1 MGRLFWKFFLW
12 IWIAQLFAVLAIG
25 SGIWLKDRNQAI
37 LGRHVELGP
46 PAGFMLDAAESLL
59 RTSGSAELRRLLQQN
74 PRENLFAL
82 DSADSD
88 ILGREVD
95 PSTLQQVREMQERN
109 RYPRAIRTIEASD
122 GTRWLVYAGK
132 RRPPHK
138 EAMHGPADAP
148 GAHGGRHG
156 GPRSDLP
163 RFPFVPMFFAAIAS
177 LVSAGILAW
186 HFSRPIHNLRFAFDA
201 VASGQLSTRVG
212 FTDSRWRDELH
223 DLGHDFNRMA
233 ARLEELVEGQRR
245 LLHDVSHE
253 LRSPL
258 ARLQVAVGLA
268 RQRPER
274 TESSLERIERESM
287 RMDAL
292 IGELLTLSRLEAGMA
307 GVMEDALSVSELVS
321 SITDDARFEAQS
333 QGKRVLLDDRSHA
346 MVLGRSELLHSAIEN
361 VVRNAIRHTAA
372 GTAIAIDV
380 TDDPPRHK
388 VRITVRDHGD
398 GLPETELTAI
408 FRPFV
413 KGSSSA
419 GRSGTHGLGL
429 AIAQRV
435 VHAHG
440 GSISAMNAEGGGLA
454 VEIVLPIMNKLSKV
468 T

>member
-25 SGIWLKDRNQAI
+25 SSIWLKDRNQAM
-37 LGRHVELGP
+37 LSRHVELGP
-46 PAGFMLDAAESLL
+46 PASFVLDAAESLL
-59 RTSGSAELRRLLQQN
+59 HTSGSEGLRRLLLQN
-74 PRENLFAL
+74 PKESLFAL
-82 DSADSD
+82 DSADRD

-95 PSTLQQVREMQERN
+95 SATLQQVREMQEQN
-109 RYPRAIRTIEASD
+109 RYPRAIRTIEAAD

-138 EAMHGPADAP
+138 DGMHGPA
-148 GAHGGRHG
+148 GASEPQAGRHG

-163 RFPFVPMFFAAIAS
+163 RFPFLPMFFAAIAS

-186 HFSRPIHNLRFAFDA
+186 HFSRPIHHLRSAFDA

-307 GVMEDALSVSELVS
+307 GAMEDTLNIGELVS
-321 SITDDARFEAQS
+321 SITDDAHFEAQS
-333 QGKRVLLDDRSHA
+333 QGKHVVLIDRSHA

-372 GTAIAIDV
+372 GTAIEIHVD
-380 TDDPPRHK
+380 DDPLRHE
-388 VRITVRDHGD
+388 VRIAVRDHGG
-398 GLPETELTAI
+398 GLPEAELTAI

-419 GRSGTHGLGL
+419 GRSGNHGLGL

-440 GSISAMNAEGGGLA
+440 GSISAVNAQGGGLA
-454 VEIVLPIMNKLSKV
+454 VEIVLPTMDKR
-468 T
+468 

>member
-12 IWIAQLFAVLAIG
+12 IWIAQLFAVLAIA
-25 SGIWLKDRNQAI
+25 SGIWIKDRNQAMLSRNI
-37 LGRHVELGP
+37 ELGP
-46 PAGFMLDAAESLL
+46 PASFVLDAAESLL
-59 RTSGSAELRRLLQQN
+59 HSNGSEGLRRLLQQN
-74 PRENLFAL
+74 PRENLFVV
-82 DSADSD
+82 DENGRD
-88 ILGREVD
+88 ILGRNVD
-95 PSTLQQVREMQERN
+95 ALTLRQARQLQDQN
-109 RYPRAIRTIEASD
+109 RHPRAIRTIEASD

-132 RRPPHK
+132 RKPPHK
-138 EAMHGPADAP
+138 DGMREPAGPSDARDDRP
-148 GAHGGRHG
+148 AR
-156 GPRSDLP
+156 PRSELP
-163 RFPFVPMFFAAIAS
+163 RFPFLPMFFAAIAS

-186 HFSRPIHNLRFAFDA
+186 HFSRPIHHLRYAFDA
-201 VASGQLSTRVG
+201 VASGRLSTRVG

-287 RMDAL
+287 RMDAM
-292 IGELLTLSRLEAGMA
+292 IGELLTLARLEAGMSGA
-307 GVMEDALSVSELVS
+307 MEDTLSISELVS
-321 SITDDARFEAQS
+321 SIADDARFEAQS
-333 QGKRVLLDDRSHA
+333 QGKQVVLDDRSHA
-346 MVLGRSELLHSAIEN
+346 MVLGRSELVHSAIEN

-372 GTAIAIDV
+372 GTAIEIGL
-380 TDDPPRHK
+380 TDDPQRHR
-388 VRITVRDHGD
+388 VRIVVRDHGG
-398 GLPETELTAI
+398 GLPETELSAI

-419 GRSGTHGLGL
+419 GRSGSHGLGL

-440 GSISAMNAEGGGLA
+440 GSISARNAEGGGLA
-454 VEIVLPIMNKLSKV
+454 VEIVLPTMDKPSAAN
-468 T
+468 